1 LLAPAAAVLNCD
13 VSVSHGKY
21 VDLVSAKGKEEEQR
35 NTANP
40 RKLGF
45 GVRF

>member
-13 VSVSHGKY
+13 ASHGKY
-21 VDLVSAKGKEEEQR
+21 VDLVSAKGKEEEER